1 MTIESIISTYGYLAI
16 LIGVFLE
23 GELVVMTAGF
33 LAHRDILDLH
43 WVIGAALAGSLC
55 TYQVYFLLGRT
66 QGMRF
71 VARRPRLQARLER
84 IQGLLERHDTWVTMG
99 YRALF
104 GFRAMTP
111 FALGMTEVS
120 QRRFFALD
128 LLPAVVWAVTFSY
141 LGYMLGEGFAVVLA
155 DVHKYQLWMT
165 AGVAGMATAA
175 LAVVLLLRRY
185 VRF

>member
-1 MTIESIISTYGYLAI
+1 MTIQSIISTYGYLAI
-16 LIGVFLE
+16 LLGVFLE

-33 LAHRDILDLH
+33 LAHREILELH
-43 WVIGAALAGSLC
+43 WVIGAALAGSLV
-55 TYQVYFLLGRT
+55 TYQIFFLLGRT

-71 VARRPRLQARLER
+71 VARRPRLQARLAR
-84 IQGLLERHDTWVTMG
+84 VQGLLEQHHTWVTMG

-120 QRRFFALD
+120 QRRFLALD
-128 LLPAVVWAVTFSY
+128 LLPAVVWAVTFSC
-141 LGYMLGEGFAVVLA
+141 LGYMLGEGFAAVLA
-155 DVHKYQLWMT
+155 DIHKYQLWAV

-175 LAVVLLLRRY
+175 LAIVLLVRRY